1 MNKWLIGGGVALL
14 LGAVYVVVSG
24 SSDAAGEVEY
34 RYAPVVKDELLL
46 SSSSTGVLVPL
57 TRVDV
62 KSKAGGK
69 VVQLR
74 VEEGTRVKQGD
85 VIAVIDPRDVQATF
99 DQASADL
106 SSAQARVDQ
115 ARLNATMEGQ
125 NAQIRVRDAE
135 IALETARIRLAKAE
149 ENERMQ
155 PLLSSAEIDTAK
167 ANLEAANQ
175 NLRLLRDVTL
185 PQTRREAE
193 GQARRA
199 KADLDAATAEMER
212 QERLL
217 ESGYVS
223 KSSVERQRAT
233 LEAARATEAV
243 AQQRFRTIE
252 SELQAQLKA
261 QEARVAQA
269 EESLRQAQANSGR
282 VTITKKDL
290 DEARNQVRAAEA
302 ALARARS
309 DLRQIEVRRADVQSA
324 SAGAVRSRVAMDNA
338 LTQLKDT
345 TVVAPRDGIVTVK
358 YLEEGTI
365 IPPGT
370 STFAQ
375 GTSLVQIS
383 DTTQMFVE
391 CNVDEADIANVR
403 IGQQVR
409 VIVEAYPGR
418 LFKGTVRKVFPAAE
432 TNQALTTVRVRVEVV
447 GEEEA
452 PKSSR
457 PGRRG
462 GGSVADAP
470 LRPGMNATCEFI
482 QLKKDDVLVVPQ
494 QAVKRE
500 GDKTFVEVKTSD
512 PKKPVQREVKT
523 GASGNE
529 TIEIL
534 EGLKEGE
541 EVVVAKIDLA
551 AMRERQEK
559 MKQVEQGGGFG
570 SMNRGGPSQSRA
582 SGGGGGR
589 ASGGGR

>member
-1 MNKWLIGGGVALL
+1 MNKWTIGLGVALV
-14 LGAVYVVVSG
+14 LGAVYLVVAG
-24 SSDAAGEVEY
+24 SSGAVGDIEY
-34 RYAPVVKDELLL
+34 RYAPVVRDELLL

-74 VEEGTRVKQGD
+74 VEEGTRVKKGD
-85 VIAVIDPRDVQATF
+85 VIAVIDPRDVRATF

-106 SSAQARVDQ
+106 SSARARVEQ
-115 ARLNATMEGQ
+115 ARLNASMEAQ
-125 NAQIRVRDAE
+125 NARIRLRDAE

-149 ENERMQ
+149 EANRMQ
-155 PLLSSAEIDTAK
+155 PLLSSAEIDTAR
-167 ANLEAANQ
+167 ANLEAARQ
-175 NLRLLRDVTL
+175 NLGLLRGVTL
-185 PQTRREAE
+185 PQAQSEAE

-199 KADLDAATAEMER
+199 RADLEAAEAEMER
-212 QERLL
+212 QERLF
-217 ESGYVS
+217 ERGYVA
-223 KSSVERQRAT
+223 KGSVERQRAA
-233 LEAARATEAV
+233 LEAARAVEAV
-243 AQQRFRTIE
+243 ARQRLQTIA
-252 SELQAQLKA
+252 SELQTQVRA

-269 EESLRQAQANSGR
+269 EEALKQAQANAGR
-282 VTITKKDL
+282 VTITKRDL
-290 DEARNQVRAAEA
+290 EEARAQVRAAEG

-309 DLRQIEVRRADVQSA
+309 DLRQIGVREADVQSA

-345 TVVAPRDGIVTVK
+345 TVLAPRDGIVTIK

-375 GTSLVQIS
+375 GTSLVQIA

-391 CNVDEADIANVR
+391 CNVDEADIASVR

-418 LFKGTVRKVFPAAE
+418 LFKGVVRKVFPAAE
-432 TNQALTTVRVRVEVV
+432 TNQALTTVRVRVEVL

-452 PKSSR
+452 RRAVRSGRGS
-457 PGRRG
+457 PG
-462 GGSVADAP
+462 AEAP
-470 LRPGMNATCEFI
+470 LRPGMNATCEFV
-482 QLKKDDVLVVPQ
+482 QLRKDNVLAVPQ
-494 QAVKRE
+494 QAVQRE
-500 GDKTFVEVKTSD
+500 GDKTYVEVKTSD
-512 PKKPVQREVKT
+512 PKKPLRREVKI

-529 TIEIL
+529 TVEVL
-534 EGLKEGE
+534 DGLKEGE

-551 AMRERQEK
+551 AMRARQEK
-559 MKQVEQGGGFG
+559 MRQVEQGGGFG

-582 SGGGGGR
+582 SGAGGGR

>member
-1 MNKWLIGGGVALL
+1 MNRWLIGGGVALL
-14 LGAVYVVVSG
+14 LGAVYIVVSG
-24 SSDAAGEVEY
+24 SSDAAGDVEY
-34 RYAPVVKDELLL
+34 RYAPVIKDELLL

-106 SSAQARVDQ
+106 SGAQARVDQ

-155 PLLSSAEIDTAK
+155 PMLSSAEIDTAR

-175 NLRLLRDVTL
+175 NLKLLRDVTL

-212 QERLL
+212 QEKLL
-217 ESGYVS
+217 ESGYVA

-252 SELQAQLKA
+252 SELQTQLRA

-282 VTITKKDL
+282 VTITKRDL
-290 DEARNQVRAAEA
+290 DEARAQVRAAEA
-302 ALARARS
+302 SLARARS
-309 DLRQIEVRRADVQSA
+309 DLRQVGVRKADVQSA

-375 GTSLVQIS
+375 GTSLVQIA

-418 LFKGTVRKVFPAAE
+418 LFKGAVRKVFPAAE

-452 PKSSR
+452 PKTAR

-462 GGSVADAP
+462 SGAAADAP

-482 QLKKDDVLVVPQ
+482 QLKKDDVLAVPQ

-551 AMRERQEK
+551 AMRDRQEK